1 MFGILVLLLNA
12 QKVELHNVKNVKE
25 SVVEE
30 ANSLVN
36 FRKNLKSN
44 SKFAQNTEL
53 ISVNQHKGHG
63 AGLKH
68 SIPIDKKIRKRKM
81 KKHGGTSENTFQ
93 ASNHGTPAN

>member
-30 ANSLVN
+30 TNSLVN
-36 FRKNLKSN
+36 LRKMKSN
-44 SKFAQNTEL
+44 SKFAQNTE
-53 ISVNQHKGHG
+53 IIGVNQHKSHG

-68 SIPIDKKIRKRKM
+68 LIPSDKKIRKRKM
-81 KKHGGTSENTFQ
+81 KNHGGTSENTFQ
-93 ASNHGTPAN
+93 ASNHGTSR